1 MTAHLQKEVGD
12 ALATSAKG
20 LTIPAAGWG
29 LYAVTLQDVVLVL
42 TAASVLANLIYTW
55 IKIYKALKHKGDG
68 DDS

>member
-1 MTAHLQKEVGD
+1 MTVHLKKEVGD

-42 TAASVLANLIYTW
+42 TAVSVLANIVYTG
-55 IKIYKALKHKGDG
+55 IKIYKAIKTKGSGHD
-68 DDS
+68 